1 MPPTPGQN
9 ADTTP
14 AIAVVPVHPPAAP
27 ESVVR
32 DQEKFLHT
40 SEDGQ
45 ATADTP
51 YRPSL
56 TVSTNPDG
64 STPTTDSDS
73 TLVSIPNRIETPL
86 EAPPDYDGPLPVGMA
101 LVTVIKLDMEQ
112 KQKLA
117 CFDITRPTRL
127 EDQIPNLEYAQRM
140 TILNQELA
148 DKKVQ
153 RSIELLR
160 VSGAILGAVGVCIAC
175 IVAVL
180 FYQFNNPALFAGVGL
195 FFGLA
200 FFVPTTARY
209 IQIVRAHVTRWN
221 EQDKLASRNLEWKV
235 QTVRKAKGVG
245 TLVHVHI
252 LVFEEVGFTN
262 DTIAQAEYLPTYT
275 PTNRNA
281 EELPHAD

>member
-1 MPPTPGQN
+1 MPHTAGQN
-9 ADTTP
+9 TD
-14 AIAVVPVHPPAAP
+14 IAVIVTAPALPAA
-27 ESVVR
+27 ESVSR
-32 DQEKFLHT
+32 DQEKFVLT
-40 SEDGQ
+40 SDNSGQ
-45 ATADTP
+45 AIADTP
-51 YRPSL
+51 PHRPSL
-56 TVSTNPDG
+56 SVSTHPDG
-64 STPTTDSDS
+64 STTNTDSDS

-101 LVTVIKLDMEQ
+101 LVTVVKLDME
-112 KQKLA
+112 QKLA

-140 TILNQELA
+140 AILNEELA

-160 VSGAILGAVGVCIAC
+160 VSGAILGAIGVCIAC
-175 IVAVL
+175 VVAVL
-180 FYQFNNPALFAGVGL
+180 FFQFNNPALFAGVGL

-221 EQDKLASRNLEWKV
+221 EEDKLASRNLEWKV

-252 LVFEEVGFTN
+252 LVFEEVGFSN
-262 DTIAQAEYLPTYT
+262 DTVALAEYLPTYT
-275 PTNRNA
+275 PTNRSA
-281 EELPHAD
+281 EELPHDD